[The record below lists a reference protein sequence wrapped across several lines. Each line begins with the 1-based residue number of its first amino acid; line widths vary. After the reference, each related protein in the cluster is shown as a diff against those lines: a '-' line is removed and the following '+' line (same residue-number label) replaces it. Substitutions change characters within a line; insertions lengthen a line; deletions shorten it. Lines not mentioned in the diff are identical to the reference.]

1 MTTAAATVRTRKRV
15 RESWW
20 VIITR
25 FFRDKPL
32 GAVGAAVFLGMIIIA
47 IIGPWITPY
56 DPLSTDVMNRLQGPS
71 WIHFMGTDEVGRDVL
86 SRVIL
91 GARVSALVGIGA
103 TLVGTTVGALIGVI
117 SGYAGGKADMGIQR
131 VMDVIMAFP
140 GLVLAIAIM
149 AVLGPS
155 ITNVILAISIPS
167 IPRANRVIRSIAVS
181 VKEFPYVEAARAVGC
196 KPWRIIFRHVVP
208 NTLAAYLIVATSM
221 LGAAI
226 LIEAALSF
234 LGLSIPP
241 PHPSWGRSLSE
252 AMQYMYK
259 APWLSIFPG
268 LAISIVVFAVN
279 MFGDALRDIWDPRLK
294 RL

>member
-1 MTTAAATVRTRKRV
+1 MTTAAATVRTKKRV
-15 RESWW
+15 RESFW
-20 VIITR
+20 VTVTR
-25 FFRDKPL
+25 FFREKPL
-32 GAVGAAVFLGMIIIA
+32 GAAGAAVFLSMIVLA
-47 IIGPWITPY
+47 LVGPWITPY

-71 WIHFMGTDEVGRDVL
+71 WVHLMGTDEVGRDVL
-86 SRVIL
+86 SRVIM
-91 GARVSALVGIGA
+91 GARVSAIVGIGA
-103 TLVGTTVGALIGVI
+103 TLLGTTVGAIIGVI
-117 SGYAGGKADMGIQR
+117 SGYAGGKVDMGIQR
-131 VMDVIMAFP
+131 IMDMIMAFP

-167 IPRANRVIRSIAVS
+167 IPRANRVVRSIAVS
-181 VKEFPYVEAARAVGC
+181 VKAFPYIEAARAVGC
-196 KPWRIIFRHVVP
+196 KPWRIITRHVVP

-226 LIEAALSF
+226 LIEASLSF
-234 LGLSIPP
+234 LGLGIPP

-268 LAISIVVFAVN
+268 MAISIIVFAVN
-279 MFGDALRDIWDPRLK
+279 MFGDALRDVWDPRLK